1 MQSSARLLEEAP
13 LIHKTSVDLL
23 ANSRTKV
30 AAPVTNVETM
40 MGRLGPYTVDGLAAV
55 LILVMLAL
63 SASSRRVTG
72 DGQEYLLMAQRLASG
87 QRPAVPIEIA
97 KQAGVYDSR
106 LIDRQGQQ
114 EMWHFWFFPLCVV
127 PVLAVTTAMGGSPL
141 WAFAIFNAIL
151 LWIGVVIVRRRFG
164 VLAAIFV
171 GLSPIIWWIDKPQ
184 VEVFTFIW
192 LLLGCVALPSPS
204 RTALCFAIAAT
215 QNPPIGALVVAVA
228 TAAVWRRAVRL
239 KDVWVWALAFGV
251 LAMHPLYYWA
261 ELGRATP
268 LVEAS
273 DLRWPAWRTFATPLV
288 DLNVGLIVNAPM
300 LACAMAW
307 GLAAALRGR
316 EHRTRALFGIA
327 TCLLFLF
334 AFAQAPNVNSGGTPG
349 MSRYALW
356 LIPPFAFAI
365 SLFRFPPWRRAVF
378 TGMVVLSAGWSVVCF
393 RPTAPENY
401 LEPTPLAFYV
411 WSHYPAAE
419 NPLPEIFAE
428 RLRHRDGVNTLAS
441 TPNCAKALLQDGVW
455 PDPCEPVGE
464 LPVECRI
471 QGTLCYA
478 NRRTDGSYAF
488 VPTSRRGGINLADLF
503 R

>member
-1 MQSSARLLEEAP
+1 MR
-13 LIHKTSVDLL
+13 
-23 ANSRTKV
+23 
-30 AAPVTNVETM
+30 
-40 MGRLGPYTVDGLAAV
+40 RLGPYAVDGLAAV
-55 LILVMLAL
+55 LILILLAL

-72 DGQEYLLMAQRLASG
+72 DGPEYLLMTERLASG
-87 QRPAVPIEIA
+87 RGPAVPIEIA
-97 KQAGVYDSR
+97 TRAGVYDSQ
-106 LIDRQGQQ
+106 LIDRHGQQ
-114 EMWHFWFFPLCVV
+114 EMWHFWFFPLCVA
-127 PVLAVTTAMGGSPL
+127 PVLAVTTAAGGSPL
-141 WAFAIFNAIL
+141 WAFTIFNAML

-192 LLLGCVALPSPS
+192 LLLGCIALQSPS
-204 RTALCFAIAAT
+204 RSALCFAIAAT
-215 QNPPIGALVVAVA
+215 QNPPIGALVVVVA
-228 TAAVWRRAVRL
+228 TATVWRRAVRL
-239 KDVWVWALAFGV
+239 KDVWAWALAFGI

-288 DLNVGLIVNAPM
+288 DLNVGLIVNAPV

-327 TCLLFLF
+327 TCMLFLF

-356 LIPPFAFAI
+356 LIPPLAFAI
-365 SLFRFPPWRRAVF
+365 SLFRFPAWRRAAF
-378 TGMVVLSAGWSVVCF
+378 TGMVVLSAGWSVIFF

-401 LEPTPLAFYV
+401 LEPTPLAFY
-411 WSHYPAAE
+411 SGATTRLPRTRS
-419 NPLPEIFAE
+419 PEIFAE

-441 TPNCAKALLQDGVW
+441 TPNCAKALLEDGVW

-464 LPVECRI
+464 LPVECRT

-488 VPTSRRGGINLADLF
+488 VATIIRGGIVLSDLL